1 MTMEFFSQ
9 DSEQLDALMTN
20 GMELGMSVLGALVI
34 LLVGFK
40 IAGFAERRFLALLQR
55 SKKMDQTVAK
65 FLASLVKYV
74 VVIVTI
80 IAVLGQFGI
89 ETTSLV
95 AVVGAAGLAIG
106 LALQGTLSNVAAGVM
121 LLIFRPFK
129 VGHFVDVAGHAGV
142 VKAVTL
148 FVTEMDTGDNVR
160 IIIPNSAVWG
170 GSIKNFNHHSIRRL
184 DQAYGI
190 GYGDDIDKAI
200 EVIKGVLA
208 SDDRCKTDP
217 EAIVAVKALGE
228 SSVDIL
234 VRVWC
239 NAGDY
244 WALNWH
250 LLKSV
255 KEAFDKEGISI
266 PYPCRSLYMEKSES

>member
-1 MTMEFFSQ
+1 MDFFSQ
-9 DSEQLDALMTN
+9 DSEQFDVLISNAMD
-20 GMELGMSVLGALVI
+20 LGLSVLGAILILV
-34 LLVGFK
+34 VGFK
-40 IAGFAERRFLALLQR
+40 IAGFAERRFLALLQK

-65 FLASLVKYV
+65 FLASMVKYA
-74 VVIVTI
+74 VVIITI

-129 VGHFVDVAGHAGV
+129 VGHFVNVAGHAGV

-160 IIIPNSAVWG
+160 IVIPNSAVWG
-170 GSIKNFNHHSIRRL
+170 GSIKNFNHHAIRRL

-190 GYGDDIDKAI
+190 GYDDDIDKAI
-200 EVIKGVLA
+200 SVIKSVLA
-208 SDDRCKTDP
+208 SDARCKTDP
-217 EAIVAVKALGE
+217 EAVVAVTALGE

-239 NAGDY
+239 DSGDY

-255 KEAFDKEGISI
+255 KEAFDKEDITI
-266 PYPCRSLYMEKSES
+266 PYPCRSLYMEKSGS

>member
-1 MTMEFFSQ
+1 MDFFSQ
-9 DSEQLDALMTN
+9 DSEQLDVLIANATEMGL
-20 GMELGMSVLGALVI
+20 SVLGAALI
-34 LLVGFK
+34 LIIGFR
-40 IAGFAERRFLALLQR
+40 IAGFAERRFLAIFRR
-55 SKKMDQTVAK
+55 SEKMDQTVAN
-65 FLASLVKYV
+65 FLASLAKYAV
-74 VVIVTI
+74 IIVTI
-80 IAVLGQFGI
+80 VAVLGQFGI

-200 EVIKGVLA
+200 AVIKGVIKA
-208 SDDRCKTDP
+208 DERCKKDP
-217 EAIVAVKALGE
+217 EAVVAVTALGE

-266 PYPCRSLYMEKSES
+266 PYPCRSLYMEKSDG